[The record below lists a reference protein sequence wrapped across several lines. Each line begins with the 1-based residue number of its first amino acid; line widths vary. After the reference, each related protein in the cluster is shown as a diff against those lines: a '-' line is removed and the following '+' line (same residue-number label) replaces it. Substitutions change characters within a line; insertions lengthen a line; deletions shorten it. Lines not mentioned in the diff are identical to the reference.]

1 MSPADPE
8 DRDDSAGYPADSA
21 ADSAAESA
29 AESIAGS
36 AAESAAFDDIVAGWR
51 AEGEVPDWP
60 IDTLSGGHQR
70 SSPIT
75 PQADRPV
82 PPRSDRPAPMP
93 GDRSVPAPGDRP
105 LPPSGAV
112 PAPGQHLLPP
122 RSYTPLPADDDHF
135 VPPEPP
141 PLPRIGRAAAVGM
154 GLIALG
160 LTLLL
165 APGLLGISESV
176 GLTLGLLTVAGGL
189 GWLVLGSW
197 ASDPPDDDYG
207 DDGAVF

>member
-8 DRDDSAGYPADSA
+8 DRDDSAGHPADSA
-21 ADSAAESA
+21 AV
-29 AESIAGS
+29 
-36 AAESAAFDDIVAGWR
+36 SAAFDDIVAGWR

-60 IDTLSGGHQR
+60 VDMRSGGSQC
-70 SSPIT
+70 ST
-75 PQADRPV
+75 PGTSDPDRP
-82 PPRSDRPAPMP
+82 PTPP
-93 GDRSVPAPGDRP
+93 GDRVAGDQLAGDRP
-105 LPPSGAV
+105 TM
-112 PAPGQHLLPP
+112 PGHHLLPP
-122 RSYTPLPADDDHF
+122 RPYGPLSSDDDHF

-141 PLPRIGRAAAVGM
+141 PLPRIGRAAAIGM
-154 GLIALG
+154 GLIAGG

-165 APGLLGISESV
+165 APGLLGVSESV

-197 ASDPPDDDYG
+197 AGDPPDDPYD

>member
-21 ADSAAESA
+21 AV
-29 AESIAGS
+29 
-36 AAESAAFDDIVAGWR
+36 SAAFEDIIAAWR

-60 IDTLSGGHQR
+60 ADTMPGGRQHPTPVV
-70 SSPIT
+70 SDPESPGPPPGDHPGLPGDHTT
-75 PQADRPV
+75 PVSDGRPATPSYRPPPPRPYAPV
-82 PPRSDRPAPMP
+82 PPE
-93 GDRSVPAPGDRP
+93 
-105 LPPSGAV
+105 
-112 PAPGQHLLPP
+112 
-122 RSYTPLPADDDHF
+122 DDHF
-135 VPPEPP
+135 IPPEPP
-141 PLPRIGRAAAVGM
+141 PLPRIGRAAAIGM
-154 GLIALG
+154 GLIAVG

-165 APGLLGISESV
+165 APGLLGVAESV

-197 ASDPPDDDYG
+197 ASDPPIDPYDD

>member
-21 ADSAAESA
+21 AV
-29 AESIAGS
+29 
-36 AAESAAFDDIVAGWR
+36 SAAFDDIVAGWR
-51 AEGEVPDWP
+51 ADGDVPDWP
-60 IDTLSGGHQR
+60 VDTLSGGRQR
-70 SSPIT
+70 STPIG
-75 PQADRPV
+75 PDPDLPV
-82 PPRSDRPAPMP
+82 PSPGDHPAPPSEDQPAQPP
-93 GDRSVPAPGDRP
+93 GHRP
-105 LPPSGAV
+105 LPPRAY
-112 PAPGQHLLPP
+112 APLPP
-122 RSYTPLPADDDHF
+122 EDDHF

-154 GLIALG
+154 GLIAIG

-165 APGLLGISESV
+165 VPGLLGIAESV

-197 ASDPPDDDYG
+197 SSDTPPDHYDD

>member
-21 ADSAAESA
+21 AV
-29 AESIAGS
+29 
-36 AAESAAFDDIVAGWR
+36 SAAFDDIVAGWR
-51 AEGEVPDWP
+51 AEGDVPDWP
-60 IDTLSGGHQR
+60 
-70 SSPIT
+70 
-75 PQADRPV
+75 ADRLPSGRQHSM
-82 PPRSDRPAPMP
+82 PDAPEPDRAA
-93 GDRSVPAPGDRP
+93 PAPGERSTADGP
-105 LPPSGAV
+105 LPP
-112 PAPGQHLLPP
+112 GQRRLP
-122 RSYTPLPADDDHF
+122 RSYVPPPSDDDHF
-135 VPPEPP
+135 IPPEPP

-154 GLIALG
+154 GLIAIG

-197 ASDPPDDDYG
+197 ASDPPPDQYDD

>member
-1 MSPADPE
+1 MSPADPD
-8 DRDDSAGYPADSA
+8 DRDDSAGHPS
-21 ADSAAESA
+21 ESA
-29 AESIAGS
+29 AL
-36 AAESAAFDDIVAGWR
+36 SAAFDDIVAAWR

-60 IDTLSGGHQR
+60 VDTLSGGRQR
-70 SSPIT
+70 STPIT
-75 PQADRPV
+75 PDPEHPGPQPVDRPV
-82 PPRSDRPAPMP
+82 PPSGERTTMP
-93 GDRSVPAPGDRP
+93 GPHP
-105 LPPSGAV
+105 
-112 PAPGQHLLPP
+112 LPP
-122 RSYTPLPADDDHF
+122 RSYAPLPADEDHF

-154 GLIALG
+154 GLIAIG

-165 APGLLGISESV
+165 APGLLGVAESV

-197 ASDPPDDDYG
+197 SSDPPADDYDD